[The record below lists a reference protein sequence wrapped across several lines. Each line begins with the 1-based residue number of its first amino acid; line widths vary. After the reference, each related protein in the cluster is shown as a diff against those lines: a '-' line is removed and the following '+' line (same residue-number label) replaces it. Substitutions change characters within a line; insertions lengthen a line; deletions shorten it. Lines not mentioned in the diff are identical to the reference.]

1 MLPQTGSPPMEQ
13 NANRELE
20 HIDWIQLQAALG
32 QQLARHQVTPAFPS
46 DTHTYSRMTF
56 RKCVYFPPDRSL
68 RGDRVSK
75 CQNFTPAWRSIRFL
89 LASTIF
95 LSHFTYKTETFR
107 VYSWLRLVKRS
118 GISNDSFMT
127 VREFLAGADFPAL
140 QAKRVFGSAERFRFW
155 G

>member
-46 DTHTYSRMTF
+46 DTHTYSWMTF

-95 LSHFTYKTETFR
+95 LSTCLQNRDVSCLFMITTRKTVRDFE
-107 VYSWLRLVKRS
+107 RLVYDRS
-118 GISNDSFMT
+118 RIFCRS
-127 VREFLAGADFPAL
+127 
-140 QAKRVFGSAERFRFW
+140 
-155 G
+155 